1 MQDST
6 KNMSL
11 LALSNRYKEAIS
23 RLEGAVAEALNEIQF
38 CDFLYSPSYN
48 EDWAQFVSAKKSV
61 AEADIIVSYINGL
74 WYEIAM
80 ATATT
85 SELRT
90 AYCFCSRYSLYSD
103 FFSTIKGV
111 E

>member
-1 MQDST
+1 MQDSI
-6 KNMSL
+6 KSMSL
-11 LALSNRYKEAIS
+11 AALINRYKETIS

-61 AEADIIVSYINGL
+61 AEAENIFSYINGL

-80 ATATT
+80 ATA
-85 SELRT
+85 
-90 AYCFCSRYSLYSD
+90 AGYSLYSD
-103 FFSTIKGV
+103 FFQYD
-111 E
+111 